1 MSYLLDT
8 NVLSELRRPAL
19 ADPRVVRWARGQDS
33 SRHFISVLTLMEI
46 ERGIV
51 KKERTDARAGAV
63 LRKWFDDDVLSR
75 FAERTIPVDR
85 LIARLTA
92 QLPSPDPLP
101 GNDSLI
107 AGTAIIHGL
116 TVVTRNTKHFE
127 STGVP
132 MVNPWEFED

>member
-19 ADPRVVRWARGQDS
+19 ADPRVVRWAQGQDA
-33 SRHFISVLTLMEI
+33 SRHFISVLTVMEI

-51 KKERTDARAGAV
+51 KKERTDAPAGAV
-63 LRKWFDDDVLSR
+63 LRKWFDDDVLAR

-85 LIARLTA
+85 LIARLSA
-92 QLPSPDPLP
+92 QLRSPAPLP
-101 GNDSLI
+101 GNDSII
-107 AGTAIIHGL
+107 AGTAIMHGL

-127 STGVP
+127 PTGVP
-132 MVNPWEFED
+132 LVNPWEFTG